1 MLRTKSWHLLALLQT
16 NSKIKH
22 IQSNCCQILLY
33 GQLNEQVLPALSALV
48 DIETAAEVRLDQ

>member
-48 DIETAAEVRLDQ
+48 DIETAAEV